1 MKFELYYQ
9 IKENDEKIKLYV
21 KDYTYDPIELT
32 KYKEEVLEKH
42 HLKFLLPEKLDKQED
57 KKESLECALA
67 LKTIKSL
74 NLPQLNL

>member
-42 HLKFLLPEKLDKQED
+42 HLKFLLPEKLDK
-57 KKESLECALA
+57 
-67 LKTIKSL
+67 
-74 NLPQLNL
+74 